1 MKNKNASPAQLSQTS
16 DQWFLSLLELPLDQ
30 NGKITTLAM
39 LLILDLSQDK
49 ALRLDIY
56 EIMPDPE
63 FVRQQLWKTMIEP
76 ELEDQVPQRPKEILI
91 EQPELLKAL
100 APSLRNIQVAAQ
112 LGSPPPMVDAL
123 IAELGQSLDNLPQE
137 LPGLLSVPGT
147 NPRMIANLFDSAAYF
162 YRAMPWRR
170 LIDYQTLS
178 VAIDPPGQQLYVQ
191 VMGNGGIEF
200 GLTFYTSWED
210 VLRVF
215 KNFNSP
221 MELLPESGIHGLT
234 FEPRDDLPSE
244 DQSGMRKYG
253 WKTAG
258 RKACPLPVTFT
269 KEGEAE
275 RPTRQHLLFFEAL
288 MRGLPEFIT
297 HHLVEDEQ
305 GNIEPVEVIIETRH
319 FDGSARLTVRYPAG
333 ELPDL
338 GEDVFWFD
346 EDEETLELPETL
358 VEANQLAE
366 QAWEEDEVDDRLRLA
381 HRALEIS
388 PDCTEA
394 YLVLAYETETLE
406 DAQEWLEKAVQA
418 GERTIGQNFIEE
430 KKGSLWYWREA
441 RPYLRARDGL
451 AENLEALGRE
461 EEALAQYT
469 ALLSLNEEDHQGAR
483 YQALRLLLQLKRDM
497 DAKVMIEKYE
507 EDGSAVWA
515 YSSVLLTY
523 RQKGEQAS
531 SRQALKKAIQI
542 NPYVP
547 AYLIGAKPLPAEEPE
562 AIGFGDD
569 SEAIQYVLD
578 HYPIWWS
585 TPGAVD
591 WLKKYS

>member
-16 DQWFLSLLELPLDQ
+16 EQWFLILREFPLEQ
-30 NGKITTLAM
+30 NGKTTTLAL
-39 LLILDLSQDK
+39 LLILDLSQEE

-56 EIMPDPE
+56 ETLPDPE
-63 FVRQQLWKTMIEP
+63 FVRQQLWNTMSQP
-76 ELEDQVPQRPKEILI
+76 ELEDHLPHRPIEIII
-91 EQPELLKAL
+91 EQPELLKEL
-100 APSLRNIQVAAQ
+100 APALQNIQVAAQ
-112 LGSPPPMVDAL
+112 LGSPPPVVDAL
-123 IAELGQSLDNLPQE
+123 ISELRLTLESVPQE

-147 NPRMIANLFDSAAYF
+147 NPRMIASLFDSAAVF
-162 YRAMPWRR
+162 YRAAPWRR
-170 LIDYQTLS
+170 LIDYQTFS
-178 VAIDPPGQQLYVQ
+178 VTIDPPGQQIFVQ

-215 KNFNSP
+215 KNANSP

-234 FEPRDDLPSE
+234 YETRDDLPPE
-244 DQSGMRKYG
+244 DQSGIRKYG

-275 RPTRQHLLFFEAL
+275 RPTRQHLLYFEAL
-288 MRGLPEFIT
+288 IRGLPEFIA
-297 HHLVEDEQ
+297 HQLVDD
-305 GNIEPVEVIIETRH
+305 GLGDLKPVEATIETRH
-319 FDGSARLTVRYPAG
+319 FDGSVRLTIRYPAG

-338 GEDVFWFD
+338 DQAVYW
-346 EDEETLELPETL
+346 EDEEAETLELPEML

-366 QAWEEDEVDDRLRLA
+366 QAWEEDEVNDRLRLA
-381 HRALEIS
+381 YRALEIS

-394 YLVLAYETETLE
+394 YLVLAYETETPE
-406 DAQEWLEKAVQA
+406 EAQEWLEKAVQA
-418 GERTIGQNFIEE
+418 GERALGQKFIEE
-430 KKGSLWYWREA
+430 NKGDLWYWREA
-441 RPYLRARDGL
+441 RPYLRALDGL
-451 AENLEALGRE
+451 AENLEALGQV

-483 YQALRLLLQLKRDM
+483 YQALRLLLRLEHDV
-497 DAKVMIEKYE
+497 DAQNLIKKYE
-507 EDGSAVWA
+507 ADGSAAWA
-515 YSSVLLTY
+515 YSSALLIF
-523 RQKGEQAS
+523 RQRGEQAS
-531 SRQALKKAIQI
+531 SRKTLKKAIQI

-547 AYLIGAKPLPAEEPE
+547 AYLIGVKTLPTEEPE

-578 HYPIWWS
+578 HYPAWWS
-585 TPGAVD
+585 TPGAVN
-591 WLKKYS
+591 WLKKNS